1 MCSLVKEEPT
11 VEDVG
16 LGKMVLLRQVGEW
29 SCGMRWEKVSLN
41 LAVGMDA
48 VCSSC
53 CFLEGA
59 WTLPPWLKVFI
70 LYLLVHGNF
79 SDEEH
84 IDGLLSLRVSPQDCA
99 TITLK
104 QAASGVCWGGEEE
117 KSPGKVR
124 GGSSLIN
131 ADAWCGSRCSLKCKA
146 VQLYSSTTFPL
157 RKSSS
162 LVEAINF
169 SEAAGCSGMG
179 LPFLS
184 EKKAPYV
191 VATSEF

>member
-1 MCSLVKEEPT
+1 
-11 VEDVG
+11 
-16 LGKMVLLRQVGEW
+16 
-29 SCGMRWEKVSLN
+29 
-41 LAVGMDA
+41 MDA

-53 CFLEGA
+53 RFLEGA
-59 WTLPPWLKVFI
+59 WTLPPWLKVFL
-70 LYLLVHGNF
+70 LYFLVHGNF

-104 QAASGVCWGGEEE
+104 QAVVVFAGGRERFL
-117 KSPGKVR
+117 GKVR

-131 ADAWCGSRCSLKCKA
+131 TDAWCGSRCSLKCKA